1 MTSRLSR
8 GLAIFTCAVLVA
20 AGCGGEVSD
29 SEVAD
34 NSTDSTTE
42 SGASATDSNEA
53 QPPESDG
60 SNASST
66 SAAATEPAMS
76 AAAPDE
82 PPAATETPTTETEIE
97 DADETA
103 GAGPQSA
110 ARNIYDDPRDGLFDE
125 FQATMDRGDH
135 PFMQIDAFCK
145 AHDPAPDRVATDEGI
160 EADSISV
167 VHIRQ
172 KLENLVQIG
181 FASDVGDTREMGE
194 TFVAYINEQCGGVRG
209 RKIDLHTIEVDI
221 IGNQAQELQIA
232 ACIEATEDY
241 KAVIVLNMTG
251 ILETAALCIV
261 EQQQTIL
268 ILNTSMPDSF
278 TERSEGR
285 LISSTNSAE
294 QALRT
299 LALNLIES
307 GELEGKT
314 VGVAASE
321 APGRY
326 ETVETA
332 LVDVLRANGVNV
344 AVFDKLGCTG
354 VPCMVGGV
362 ETVGRMRSAGVD
374 VFFNALNILTA
385 PPFLNEMANQ
395 GFEPGDVQF
404 YATTFNSQANEL
416 VSSKIVQFGGAGAGE
431 LYNGAVMLDSRDIGG
446 YRLDDYEPKAFNEM
460 CAETYASYSPSR
472 TRHDIESAPGETS
485 APYGM
490 VTNVCSFLRIA
501 MRAIYDA
508 GDNPTADDIHS
519 ALLNLGAVDSNEMLP
534 NSIRPDKTTT
544 PDVIR
549 TFQWEFPCTRDYEF
563 AVPGSPDGICIYP
576 TSEFR
581 PIS

>member
-1 MTSRLSR
+1 
-8 GLAIFTCAVLVA
+8 VA

-29 SEVAD
+29 SD
-34 NSTDSTTE
+34 TDSDSTTAF
-42 SGASATDSNEA
+42 GASATNSDET
-53 QPPESDG
+53 QPLESDD

-66 SAAATEPAMS
+66 SAEAAEPTMP
-76 AAAPDE
+76 AAAADV
-82 PPAATETPTTETEIE
+82 PPAAPEKSPASETEDE
-97 DADETA
+97 DETA
-103 GAGPQSA
+103 GSEQQSA
-110 ARNIYDDPRDGLFDE
+110 TRNIYDDPRDGLFDE

-145 AHDPAPDRVATDEGI
+145 AHDPAPERVATDAGI
-160 EADSISV
+160 QADSISV
-167 VHIRQ
+167 VHFRQ
-172 KLENLVQIG
+172 KIENLVQIG

-194 TFVAYINEQCGGVRG
+194 TFVAYVNEQCGGVRG
-209 RKIDLHTIEVDI
+209 RTIDLHTIEVDVI
-221 IGNQAQELQIA
+221 DNQAQELQFA
-232 ACIEATEDY
+232 ACIEATEDHN
-241 KAVIVLNMTG
+241 AVIVLNTTG
-251 ILETAALCIV
+251 IFEEAALCIV
-261 EQQQTIL
+261 DQQQTML
-268 ILNTSMPDSF
+268 ILNTSMPELII
-278 TERSEGR
+278 ERSEGR

-299 LALNLIES
+299 LALDLIES

-314 VGVAASE
+314 VGVAASD

-326 ETVETA
+326 EAVETA

-374 VFFNALNILTA
+374 VFFNVLNILTA
-385 PPFLNEMANQ
+385 PPFFNEMANQ

-404 YATTFNSQANEL
+404 YASTFNSQANEL

-472 TRHDIESAPGETS
+472 TRHDIESAPGEAS

-490 VTNVCSFLRIA
+490 VTNVCSFLRMT

-508 GDNPTADDIHS
+508 GDNPTTDDIHS
-519 ALLNLGAVDSNEMLP
+519 ALVNLGAVDGNEMLP

-544 PDVIR
+544 PDVYRI
-549 TFQWEFPCTRDYEF
+549 FQWEFPCTKNYEF
-563 AVPGSPDGICIYP
+563 VVPGSPDGICIYP
-576 TSEFR
+576 ISEFL